1 MRLAP
6 WLTAV
11 CLLTPGAAIAQTMP
25 PARPGPTIAA
35 ASAWV
40 EEASTDCGQGPVCLG
55 ARSSLLNSAMAV
67 FMGLPCA
74 DGGSCGPA
82 EAALRDKATAVYTA
96 VKAQS
101 RDARMPLTADALADS
116 GTDAA
121 GFSAT
126 LDTWISTAQGDCGLG
141 QRLCVLGQLWL
152 LTQAD
157 QAARSG
163 PPCDGMADC
172 KAARLT
178 LMRQTD
184 QRLDAPKRRIL
195 ALMPWP
201 LSTTWG
207 PAASNGAWLL
217 VQHADADPAY
227 QQRELGIL
235 LSQATLPPD
244 ERRHAAYLIDRLA
257 TASQREQVYG
267 TQGWCDGKRW
277 VSLPTRD
284 PRHLDDRRHAVGMGP
299 MAAYREEVARI
310 CQ

>member
-1 MRLAP
+1 MRLP
-6 WLTAV
+6 LWLVAV
-11 CLLTPGAAIAQTMP
+11 CLLAPWAATAQAIP
-25 PARPGPTIAA
+25 PASPGPTLAVA
-35 ASAWV
+35 NAWV
-40 EEASTDCGQGPVCLG
+40 EEASTDCGEGLVCLG

-67 FMGLPCA
+67 FMDLPCA
-74 DGGSCGPA
+74 VGGNCGPA
-82 EAALRDKATAVYTA
+82 ETALRDKATAVYAA
-96 VKAQS
+96 VKTRA
-101 RDARMPLTADALADS
+101 RDAKMPLTAGALTDS
-116 GTDAA
+116 GMDAA

-126 LDTWISTAQGDCGLG
+126 LDTWISAAQGDCGLG

-163 PPCDGMADC
+163 PPCDGRTDC

-207 PAASNGAWLL
+207 PAASNGAWQL

-267 TQGWCDGKRW
+267 TQGQCDGKRW
-277 VSLPTRD
+277 VPLPTRD
-284 PRHLDDRRHAVGMGP
+284 PRHLDDRRHAVGMES

>member
-11 CLLTPGAAIAQTMP
+11 CLLTPWAAIAQTMP
-25 PARPGPTIAA
+25 PAGPGPTIAA

-40 EEASTDCGQGPVCLG
+40 EEASTDCGDGPVCLG
-55 ARSSLLNSAMAV
+55 ARFSLLNSAMAV
-67 FMGLPCA
+67 FMGLPCTDA
-74 DGGSCGPA
+74 GSCGPA
-82 EAALRDKATAVYTA
+82 EIGLRDQATAVYTA
-96 VKAQS
+96 VKARS

-126 LDTWISTAQGDCGLG
+126 LDSWISAGQGDCGLG
-141 QRLCVLGQLWL
+141 RRLCVLGQLWL

-163 PPCDGMADC
+163 PPCKEGADC
-172 KAARLT
+172 QAARLT

-195 ALMPWP
+195 TLMPWP

-257 TASQREQVYG
+257 TAFQREQVYG
-267 TQGWCDGKRW
+267 TQGRCDERRW
-277 VSLPTRD
+277 VLLPTRD
-284 PRHLDDRRHAVGMGP
+284 PSHLDDRRHAAGLKP
-299 MAAYREEVARI
+299 MAAYQKETAVL